1 MKKIFYFLILI
12 CVTPQLIATDKA
24 AVISRDTELFS
35 KPFKDAETITELSTQ
50 TAIIIL
56 KRKGG
61 WYQIKT
67 DTQQGWVRL
76 THVRLAKKEKAKQD
90 ADNNVGEILSGLAT
104 GREKSDQVT
113 TATAIKGLSEEELR
127 NAEPDVDAL
136 NALDD
141 FAVDE
146 NTNNESG
153 LQTRKIDYLSGDSPA
168 AKQKATNTNDEED
181 EL

>member
-1 MKKIFYFLILI
+1 MGKIFYFLILI
-12 CVTPQLIATDKA
+12 CITPQLFAADKA

-61 WYQIKT
+61 WYQIRT
-67 DTQQGWVRL
+67 DSKQGWVRL
-76 THVRLAKKEKAKQD
+76 THVRLARKNKAKQD
-90 ADNNVGEILSGLAT
+90 SDNNVGEILSSLAT
-104 GREKSDQVT
+104 GREKSGQST
-113 TATAIKGLSEEELR
+113 TATAVKGLSEEELR

-141 FAVDE
+141 FAVNE
-146 NTNNESG
+146 NTDNESG
-153 LQTRKIDYLSGDSPA
+153 LQTRKIDYLAGDGPT
-168 AKQKATNTNDEED
+168 AKEKPTNKNEEGD

>member
-1 MKKIFYFLILI
+1 MEKIFYFLIFI
-12 CVTPQLIATDKA
+12 CVTPQLFATDKA

-67 DTQQGWVRL
+67 DTKQGWVRL
-76 THVRLAKKEKAKQD
+76 THVRLARKNKAQQD

-136 NALDD
+136 NALDN
-141 FAVDE
+141 FAVNE
-146 NTNNESG
+146 NTDNESG
-153 LQTRKIDYLSGDSPA
+153 LQTRKVDYLAGDGPEVKKASP
-168 AKQKATNTNDEED
+168 NEED
-181 EL
+181 E

>member
-1 MKKIFYFLILI
+1 MEKIFYFLFLI
-12 CVTPQLIATDKA
+12 CVTPQLFATDRE

-50 TAIIIL
+50 TVIIIL

-67 DTQQGWVRL
+67 DTKQGWVRL
-76 THVRLAKKEKAKQD
+76 THVRLARKNKAKQD

-104 GREKSDQVT
+104 GREKSDQIT
-113 TATAIKGLSEEELR
+113 TATAVKGLSEEELR

-136 NALDD
+136 NALND

-153 LQTRKIDYLSGDSPA
+153 LQIRKIDYLAGDGPEVKKASP
-168 AKQKATNTNDEED
+168 NEED
-181 EL
+181 E